1 MHWWLSTGCPV
12 WPPSARLTRLPY
24 PTLPPCFLSQCNQI
38 FVYIPNC
45 SNKFK
50 LTFDSISELNLTE
63 LIALNWIFNFSS
75 ICMGM
80 QYTLKC
86 LFQHTYTSIRYTLHK
101 LILEN
106 LNDKSIISSLHL
118 QWFMHNTNAMSLDFF
133 SQQFQYSPALL
144 SVVQILISLCKPQ
157 ALLCTSSS
165 IPHL

>member
-1 MHWWLSTGCPV
+1 MYVSTVWVYSSQYLAAEEGAGICTGDSVQDVLYGLRQPGWQGCHILLYLLV
-12 WPPSARLTRLPY
+12 
-24 PTLPPCFLSQCNQI
+24 FSQCNQI

-86 LFQHTYTSIRYTLHK
+86 LFQHTYTSIRYTLHTTHSRK
-101 LILEN
+101 FE
-106 LNDKSIISSLHL
+106 
-118 QWFMHNTNAMSLDFF
+118 W
-133 SQQFQYSPALL
+133 
-144 SVVQILISLCKPQ
+144 
-157 ALLCTSSS
+157 
-165 IPHL
+165 

>member
-1 MHWWLSTGCPV
+1 MTQPLRQCKQKIQLCMFLQCGCIVVSIWQLKREQGYVLYWWLSTGCPV

-86 LFQHTYTSIRYTLHK
+86 LFQHTYTSIRYTLHTTHSRK
-101 LILEN
+101 FE
-106 LNDKSIISSLHL
+106 
-118 QWFMHNTNAMSLDFF
+118 W
-133 SQQFQYSPALL
+133 
-144 SVVQILISLCKPQ
+144 
-157 ALLCTSSS
+157 
-165 IPHL
+165 